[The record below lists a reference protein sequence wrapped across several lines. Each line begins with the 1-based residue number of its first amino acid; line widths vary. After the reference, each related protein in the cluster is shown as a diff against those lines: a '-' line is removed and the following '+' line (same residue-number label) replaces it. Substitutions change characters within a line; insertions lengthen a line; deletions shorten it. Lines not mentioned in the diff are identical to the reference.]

1 MACGFKI
8 LTMFGVV
15 AGLATPVMAQ
25 EGTVEAGQKVFAKC
39 GVCSAIGDTKKPIGR
54 NLNSVIGR
62 TAGTQPEFLAK
73 KGAGYS
79 KAMIAAGAGG
89 LV

>member
-62 TAGTQPEFLAK
+62 AQPER
-73 KGAGYS
+73 S
-79 KAMIAAGAGG
+79 RNSWPRKAQVIPRR
-89 LV
+89 